1 MKIAPLYDVKNRLS
15 ELVKET
21 ESGPIVITKNGK
33 PCAALV
39 HLAEDEDME
48 TFMLSHSPR
57 FLDLID
63 RAAEK
68 TRHEGATPLS
78 ALVKELPTPR
88 TLELTLRQPSMF
100 RTSVIRYRCIVA
112 LIRCLISSASGNR
125 CVFNLENAN
134 CPSMATS
141 NRPPP
146 EGTSCKDS
154 ICCPKSLSR
163 ASARPTAWGR

>member
-1 MKIAPLYDVKNRLS
+1 MKIAPLYEVKNRLS

-57 FLDLID
+57 FLELID
-63 RAAEK
+63 RAAER
-68 TRHEGATPLS
+68 TRQKGGTPLS

-88 TLELTLRQPSMF
+88 TRK
-100 RTSVIRYRCIVA
+100 
-112 LIRCLISSASGNR
+112 G
-125 CVFNLENAN
+125 
-134 CPSMATS
+134 
-141 NRPPP
+141 
-146 EGTSCKDS
+146 K
-154 ICCPKSLSR
+154 
-163 ASARPTAWGR
+163 